1 MKSTPVQ
8 KNLQLAENFALL
20 EELSDEAS
28 SQVSGGR
35 RTTFG
40 GERYRQNYSH
50 RHFAGGHG
58 RGANP
63 NDANFY

>member
-8 KNLQLAENFALL
+8 QNLQLAENFALL

-28 SQVSGGR
+28 SQVSGGFR

-40 GERYRQNYSH
+40 GSRYRDNYSH

-63 NDANFY
+63 NDADF